1 MKDPLLA
8 PIKSKKIYEDIL
20 AQLRQLIATGQ
31 LKSGDRLPTER
42 ELAESFMV
50 SRTSVREALRA
61 LEAMGLIRSKPGEGT
76 FVREITIE
84 ALIEP
89 FASLIFAQKGTVLE
103 VLEVRKLLEPIIA
116 GLAAARATPEDL
128 AQMEAALDAQAKE
141 VAAGRSG
148 VEGDREFHY
157 TIAVAAQNKVIL
169 RIVNAMVDLLS
180 EVREEALQVQGR
192 PAKTLAMHR
201 RVLDAIRAGD
211 RDGAQQAMLEHLDS
225 LEKLL
230 FGPPKDRGT
239 GGSAPRRN
247 GPTRAGD
254 QP

>member
-1 MKDPLLA
+1 MKGPALA
-8 PIKSKKIYEDIL
+8 PIKSRKIYEDIL
-20 AQLRQLIATGQ
+20 GQLRQLIATGQ

-42 ELAESFMV
+42 NLAERFMV

-61 LEAMGLIRSKPGEGT
+61 LEAMGLIRSRPGEGT

-84 ALIEP
+84 TLIEP
-89 FASLIFAQKGTVLE
+89 FASLIFAGKGTVME
-103 VLEVRKLLEPIIA
+103 VLEVRKLLEPLIA
-116 GLAAARATPEDL
+116 GLAADRATPEDIQ
-128 AQMEAALDAQAKE
+128 QMEAALATQAAE

-148 VEGDREFHY
+148 VAGDRDFHY
-157 TIAVAAQNKVIL
+157 AIAVAAQNRVIL

-180 EVREEALQVQGR
+180 EVREEALQVAGR

-211 RDGAQQAMLEHLDS
+211 QPGARQAMYEHLDS

-230 FGPPKDRGT
+230 
-239 GGSAPRRN
+239 GGL
-247 GPTRAGD
+247 T
-254 QP
+254 

>member
-1 MKDPLLA
+1 MKDPFLA

-20 AQLRQLIATGQ
+20 SQLRRLIATGQ
-31 LKSGDRLPTER
+31 LKSGDKLPTER

-76 FVREITIE
+76 FVRGITIE

-103 VLEVRKLLEPIIA
+103 VLEARKLLEPIIA
-116 GLAAARATPEDL
+116 GLAAVRATPEDI
-128 AQMEAALDAQAKE
+128 AQMEAALEAQAAE
-141 VAAGRSG
+141 VSAGRSG
-148 VEGDREFHY
+148 VDGDRDFHY
-157 TIAVAAQNKVIL
+157 AIAVAAQNKVIL

-180 EVREEALQVQGR
+180 EVREEALQVKGR
-192 PAKTLAMHR
+192 PAATLAMHR

-211 RDGAQQAMLEHLDS
+211 RDGAHRAMFEHLDS

-230 FGPPKDRGT
+230 FDAAKEGGREAGPRPSGT
-239 GGSAPRRN
+239 TAD
-247 GPTRAGD
+247 TTT
-254 QP
+254 